1 MIHCSFNP
9 IPAFDV
15 GNSEGLAG
23 NNRQRTS
30 SASCPAK
37 CVGIKMRWGM
47 IGLWHFPFSPVAGSL
62 CDLTAAG
69 DRRYF
74 RACATPNVF
83 SNGLT
88 KPVPACV
95 SGSIRGR
102 ARAARRSPGIS
113 SSRSIEETAVWA
125 AAFKPN
131 MAYFEAMGIEG
142 IRLLEDLLAAMPEDV
157 PVILDAKR
165 SDIGET
171 QKYYAQGYFGG
182 WNVDAVTLNPF
193 LGYDS
198 IEPFL
203 DWEGKGIYLL
213 AVTSNAGSADFQRQK
228 LADGRSVFELVTALG
243 ERAKAEGRKTD
254 VGYVVGLTNAADVLE
269 KIPDAPLLVPGLGAQ
284 GGDLAS
290 LAAAAR
296 SAPDVINVSRG
307 ILYAGDERGF
317 GERAQDWAEK
327 IAAAYGK

>member
-1 MIHCSFNP
+1 MRY
-9 IPAFDV
+9 A
-15 GNSEGLAG
+15 
-23 NNRQRTS
+23 QRLQQRIDKTGS
-30 SASCPAK
+30 RL
-37 CVGIKMRWGM
+37 CVGLDPRPGD
-47 IGLWHFPFSPVAGSL
+47 GG
-62 CDLTAAG
+62 AA
-69 DRRYF
+69 
-74 RACATPNVF
+74 
-83 SNGLT
+83 
-88 KPVPACV
+88 
-95 SGSIRGR
+95 
-102 ARAARRSPGIS
+102 AARDFLRQVID
-113 SSRSIEETAVWA
+113 ETATFA

-142 IRLLEDLLAAMPEDV
+142 IRVLEELLAKMPDDV

-243 ERAKAEGRKTD
+243 ERACHEGCKTD

-307 ILYAGDERGF
+307 ILYAGDDRSF
-317 GERAQDWAEK
+317 AERAQEWAEK
-327 IAAAYGK
+327 ISAAFAA

>member
-1 MIHCSFNP
+1 MRYT
-9 IPAFDV
+9 
-15 GNSEGLAG
+15 ERLK
-23 NNRQRTS
+23 QRIQKTGS
-30 SASCPAK
+30 RL
-37 CVGIKMRWGM
+37 CVGLDPRPGD
-47 IGLWHFPFSPVAGSL
+47 GEVLSARNF
-62 CDLTAAG
+62 LTQ
-69 DRRYF
+69 
-74 RACATPNVF
+74 V
-83 SNGLT
+83 
-88 KPVPACV
+88 
-95 SGSIRGR
+95 
-102 ARAARRSPGIS
+102 
-113 SSRSIEETAVWA
+113 IEETSLWA

-142 IRLLEDLLAAMPEDV
+142 VRLLEDLLALIPEEI

-171 QKYYAQGYFGG
+171 QKYYAQGYFSR

-203 DWEGKGIYLL
+203 DWEGKGVYLL
-213 AVTSNAGSADFQRQK
+213 AVTSNPGSMDFQRQQ

-243 ERAKAEGRKTD
+243 DRAAGEQRLTD
-254 VGYVVGLTNAADVLE
+254 VGYVVGLTNAAGVLE

-284 GGDLAS
+284 GGDLAA
-290 LAAAAR
+290 LAEAGR

-317 GERAQDWAEK
+317 GARAKDWAEQ
-327 IAAAYGK
+327 IARAYPV